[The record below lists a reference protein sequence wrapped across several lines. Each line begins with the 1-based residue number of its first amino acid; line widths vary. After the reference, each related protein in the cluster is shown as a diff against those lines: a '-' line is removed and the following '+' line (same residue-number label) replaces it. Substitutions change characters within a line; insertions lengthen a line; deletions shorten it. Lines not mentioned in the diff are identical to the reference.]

1 MFGNNFLVY
10 LHCLV
15 VSEVVREW
23 ARMEEA
29 EDGEARD
36 ADPITDL
43 TISWFVGGVE
53 VFRRGHDE
61 VLELRRRRHRNR
73 APSPTP
79 SQQSYVTDAIAA
91 ELRHRRH
98 RSRAPS
104 PSPLQQSSV
113 AVAIAADR
121 TPPSV
126 TAKSF
131 TWKQFDLEIKQL
143 SRVEGTGMN
152 IKLESLRKENMDLLE
167 KTESL
172 KQELGSVKS

>member
-1 MFGNNFLVY
+1 
-10 LHCLV
+10 
-15 VSEVVREW
+15 
-23 ARMEEA
+23 ME
-29 EDGEARD
+29 
-36 ADPITDL
+36 L
-43 TISWFVGGVE
+43 
-53 VFRRGHDE
+53 RR
-61 VLELRRRRHRNR
+61 RRRRHRNR
-73 APSPTP
+73 APSPAP
-79 SQQSYVTDAIAA
+79 QQSSVTGAAA

-113 AVAIAADR
+113 AVAVAADR

-143 SRVEGTGMN
+143 SGVEGTGMN

-172 KQELGSVKS
+172 KQELGSVKLKCSMKQSKGVFAIVGTPK

>member
-1 MFGNNFLVY
+1 M
-10 LHCLV
+10 
-15 VSEVVREW
+15 
-23 ARMEEA
+23 
-29 EDGEARD
+29 
-36 ADPITDL
+36 
-43 TISWFVGGVE
+43 
-53 VFRRGHDE
+53 
-61 VLELRRRRHRNR
+61 ELRRRRHRNR
-73 APSPTP
+73 APSPSP
-79 SQQSYVTDAIAA
+79 SQQSSVTGATA

-143 SRVEGTGMN
+143 SGVEGTGMN

-172 KQELGSVKS
+172 KQELGSVKLKCSMKQSKGVFAIEGTPK